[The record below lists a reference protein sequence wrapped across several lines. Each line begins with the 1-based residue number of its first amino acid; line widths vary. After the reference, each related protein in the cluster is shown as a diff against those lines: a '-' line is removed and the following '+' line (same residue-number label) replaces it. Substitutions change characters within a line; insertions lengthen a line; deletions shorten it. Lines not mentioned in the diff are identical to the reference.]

1 MDPLSPSLGLAVQAS
16 SPLTPASSIG
26 LPPMSPSLD
35 DTRRALEVVMNF
47 FQHQPSGFVEPQEYV
62 VMGKLMEKLKIQH
75 RGGGEMPGGMHR
87 IGDGAFSGSQ

>member
-1 MDPLSPSLGLAVQAS
+1 MDPLTPSLGLAVQSS

-26 LPPMSPSLD
+26 LPHSPSLD

-75 RGGGEMPGGMHR
+75 RGGEMPGGMHR
-87 IGDGAFSGSQ
+87 IGEGAFSGSQ